1 MSELMNFDEVR
12 ARTRRSGAVVRAL
25 CVPVALGAL
34 LTSTATAI
42 ADPAVYAGASVDGEK
57 VFFTTTE
64 KLVPG
69 DTDNKRDV
77 YERFYEAEPG
87 IESYVTREV
96 STGPAGGNDAYDV
109 TYDGVSSDGVRVFFS
124 TAESLVSEDKDLSTD
139 VYMRNLNN
147 GATTLISKA
156 DPSCS
161 VPGCGDAALSA
172 SFDAVSSDGSRV
184 VFSTEESLNSA
195 DQGSVEDVYLREIA
209 ANETIPVSVPAP
221 SCPMSECGS
230 GTPSFFDAA
239 SADALVVAFSSEEQL
254 SGEDTDSADDI
265 YVRDV
270 SGPATHLVSPEGPCP
285 EGLGEGECTPI
296 FGGISSDGSHVFYET
311 GERVAGGLDSDER
324 QDVYGWSG
332 AAPELVSTGLGGG
345 NGPAN
350 ATYRGTT
357 SDGSAVFFGSDEP
370 LSEEDEDTTG
380 ADVYMRSGSTTT
392 LISTGPTDSGAAV
405 PAEFEKAT
413 PDGSRAIFSTAAKL
427 TEEDADSSRDIY
439 SRDVGAETTELIS
452 RAGPGCGGT
461 CGNGALDASFAG
473 ASGDGADVFFETSEP
488 LVESDTDASPDVYE
502 RVGGATTLIST
513 GPMSKNG
520 VSNSHLA
527 DVSQDGAHALLTTEE
542 RLTVDDLDTE
552 TDVYE
557 RFGGG
562 TLLVSTRNPAELVL
576 GPATP
581 TLTGTNPLSPA
592 PSTEPGVRGEA
603 DVETAIKL
611 YVTPDCSGAPVATGS
626 GAELEASGIPVKVTA
641 GSTTTFHATATLLND
656 TSGCSTTSVT
666 YQQVAE
672 GGGGGGGGGGG
683 TGGGTGSGGATGGG
697 SKSGGASQTGVGE
710 QHLVPRTRITFGPA
724 SKTRQRRPTFQ
735 FVDSTG
741 QQGTQFLCA
750 IDRGH
755 WRACSS
761 PTKLKKLGHG
771 RHLFKVKGINSDLQ
785 EPAAAARA
793 FRVVSR

>member
-1 MSELMNFDEVR
+1 MSELMHFGEVR
-12 ARTRRSGAVVRAL
+12 VGVRSRAIVRVL
-25 CVPVALGAL
+25 CVPVVLGAL
-34 LTSTATAI
+34 LMGAATAS
-42 ADPAVYAGASVDGEK
+42 ADPAAYVGASVDGEK

-77 YERFYEAEPG
+77 YERFYDAEPG
-87 IESYVTREV
+87 IETYVTREV

-109 TYDGVSSDGVRVFFS
+109 TYDDVSSDGVKVFFS
-124 TAESLVSEDKDLSTD
+124 TAEALVSEDEDLSTD
-139 VYMRNLNN
+139 VYMRNLSN
-147 GATTLISKA
+147 GATTLISRA

-161 VPGCGDAALSA
+161 APGCGDAALPA
-172 SFDAVSSDGSRV
+172 SFDAASSDGSRV

-195 DQGSVEDVYLREIA
+195 DQDSVEDVYLREIA
-209 ANETIPVSVPAP
+209 AGETTLVSVPAA
-221 SCPMSECGS
+221 SCPLPECGN
-230 GTPSFFDAA
+230 GAFPSFFDAA
-239 SADALVVAFSSEEQL
+239 SASALAVAFTSEEQL

-265 YVRDV
+265 YIRDV
-270 SGPATHLVSPEGPCP
+270 LGAATDLVSPEGPCP
-285 EGLGEGECTPI
+285 EGLGQGECTPI
-296 FGGISSDGSHVFYET
+296 FGGIPSDGSHVFYET
-311 GERVAGGLDSDER
+311 GERVAAGQDTDKG

-357 SDGSAVFFGSDEP
+357 SDGSAVFFGTDEA
-370 LSEEDEDTTG
+370 LSEEDEDTSG
-380 ADVYMRSGSTTT
+380 ADVYMRSGSATT
-392 LISTGPTDSGAAV
+392 LISTGPTHSGAAA

-413 PDGSRAIFSTAAKL
+413 SDGSRAIFSTAAKL
-427 TEEDADSSRDIY
+427 TAEDTDSSRDIY

-452 RAGPGCGGT
+452 QAGTGCAGT
-461 CGNGALDASFAG
+461 CGNGVLDASFAG
-473 ASGDGADVFFETSEP
+473 ASGDGADVFFETPES
-488 LVESDTDASPDVYE
+488 LVGSDTDSSPDVYE
-502 RVGGATTLIST
+502 WAEGATTLIST

-520 VSNSHLA
+520 VSNPHLA

-552 TDVYE
+552 ADVYD

-581 TLTGTNPLSPA
+581 TLTGMNPLSPA
-592 PSTEPGVRGEA
+592 TSTEPGVRGEA

-611 YVTPDCSGAPVATGS
+611 YTTPDCSGAPAATGS
-626 GAELEASGIPVKVTA
+626 SAQLEGNGIPVKVGA

-656 TSGCSTTSVT
+656 TSGCSTSSVT
-666 YQQVAE
+666 YQQIAE
-672 GGGGGGGGGGG
+672 AGGGGGGGG
-683 TGGGTGSGGATGGG
+683 TGGGTGSGSATGGG
-697 SKSGGASQTGVGE
+697 TKSGGASQTGVGE
-710 QHLVPRTRITFGPA
+710 QHVAPHTRITFGPA
-724 SKTRQRRPTFQ
+724 SKTRLRRPRFQ

-741 QQGTQFLCA
+741 QLGTRFVCA
-750 IDRGH
+750 IDHGR

-761 PTKLKKLGHG
+761 PMKLKKLGHG
-771 RHLFKVKGINSDLQ
+771 RHVFKVKGINSDLR
-785 EPAAAARA
+785 ESAPATRA